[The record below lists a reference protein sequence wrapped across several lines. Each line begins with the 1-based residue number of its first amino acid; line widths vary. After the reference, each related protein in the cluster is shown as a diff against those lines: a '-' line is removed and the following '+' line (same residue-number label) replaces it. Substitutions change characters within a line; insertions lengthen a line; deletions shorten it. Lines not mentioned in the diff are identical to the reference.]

1 MLVQSNVQRL
11 FSVDEVI
18 VLLEENTAWNPKFYY
33 GRFKLADKDGSEC
46 KANLIRK
53 NNNNNNNKW
62 SARVSLTPASN

>member
-18 VLLEENTAWNPKFYY
+18 VLLEENTASNLKIYY

-46 KANLIRK
+46 KANLIK
-53 NNNNNNNKW
+53 KIIIIITINDLPEL
-62 SARVSLTPASN
+62 A